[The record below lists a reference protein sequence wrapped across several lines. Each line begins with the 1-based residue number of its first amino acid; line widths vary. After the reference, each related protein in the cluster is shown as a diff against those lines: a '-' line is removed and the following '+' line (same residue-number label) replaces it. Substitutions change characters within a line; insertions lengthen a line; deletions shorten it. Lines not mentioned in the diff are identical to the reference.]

1 MYLRGHK
8 KILIISFFL
17 QTSQKIGRENFYL
30 FTKRRKLVNKRF
42 TGLLLIQVGEWG
54 GGKTTT

>member
-8 KILIISFFL
+8 KKKIHYIFFL
-17 QTSQKIGRENFYL
+17 QTSQKIGREKIYL

-42 TGLLLIQVGEWG
+42 TGLLLIQGGEEQQL
-54 GGKTTT
+54 K